1 MHCCLSQPH
10 LSRLV
15 PLAQD
20 VSDEKFCRGMEL
32 MEKLDLVYD
41 TTGDLL
47 KLKEAA
53 KKYPA
58 VRMVINHLGGVSNF

>member
-1 MHCCLSQPH
+1 
-10 LSRLV
+10 
-15 PLAQD
+15 
-20 VSDEKFCRGMEL
+20 MEL

-58 VRMVINHLGGVSNF
+58 VRMVILTISGA

>member
-1 MHCCLSQPH
+1 
-10 LSRLV
+10 
-15 PLAQD
+15 
-20 VSDEKFCRGMEL
+20 MEL
-32 MEKLDLVYD
+32 VEKLDLVYD